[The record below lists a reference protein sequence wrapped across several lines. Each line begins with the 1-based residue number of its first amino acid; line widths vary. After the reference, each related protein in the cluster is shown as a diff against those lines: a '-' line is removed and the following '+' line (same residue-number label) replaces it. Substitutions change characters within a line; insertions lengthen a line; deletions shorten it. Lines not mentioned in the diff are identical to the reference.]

1 MPPLTPSS
9 ATVAKHAPCGCGDMG
24 LLPHSLPVPVT
35 CCRIVSP
42 FAASCRKPKRPV
54 SFRLLPSPSVD
65 LRRFALDSH
74 ADLYIRTSWRDA
86 WVRQRLAW
94 PPRGPCRSLGAPP
107 TGRTLTPSRSPASI
121 PFHPLA
127 YRVPPWR
134 TVQFRSGQAN
144 LPKKQHNPIDLLIRI
159 RNKYRTVVVCRRR
172 ATCPCEKRS
181 GTKRNCKIF
190 HTPL

>member
-1 MPPLTPSS
+1 MPRAGAGIWVYFPTHCLFLSPVVGS
-9 ATVAKHAPCGCGDMG
+9 CL
-24 LLPHSLPVPVT
+24 LLPLRVVSRSVP
-35 CCRIVSP
+35 SP
-42 FAASCRKPKRPV
+42 SV
-54 SFRLLPSPSVD
+54 SFRLPPSICAASRQIRMPTSISEPPGATPGCASAWRG
-65 LRRFALDSH
+65 RRAAHAALW
-74 ADLYIRTSWRDA
+74 A
-86 WVRQRLAW
+86 
-94 PPRGPCRSLGAPP
+94 PPP

-144 LPKKQHNPIDLLIRI
+144 LPKKQHNTIDLLIRI